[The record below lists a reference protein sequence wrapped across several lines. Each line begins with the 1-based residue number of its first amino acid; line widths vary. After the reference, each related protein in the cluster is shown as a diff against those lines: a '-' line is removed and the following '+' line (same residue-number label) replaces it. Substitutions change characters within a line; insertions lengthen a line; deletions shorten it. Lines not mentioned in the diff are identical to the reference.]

1 MPFDEK
7 MEVVSNKKKLFIKRE
22 RIRRTLMHVKP
33 DVVFCVEKED
43 AELIMAWIKEL
54 ERKVDELEKI
64 LAANRKNKA

>member
-1 MPFDEK
+1 MAEEK
-7 MEVVSNKKKLFIKRE
+7 MEVVSNKKRLFIKRE
-22 RIRRTLMHVKP
+22 RIRRALMHVKP